1 MFDFQTE
8 AILKL
13 SEFRKEAYDYVRHI
27 DIPNIKNERHRRLF
41 GKIKDIG
48 TGALKNVDDLKKVR
62 SIAFGMKIV
71 TVFKINVCW
80 NNK

>member
-1 MFDFQTE
+1 MLDFQTE

-62 SIAFGMKIV
+62 SIAFGFEDSYCIE
-71 TVFKINVCW
+71 
-80 NNK
+80 NKRVLE